1 MGQKGRIMDK
11 KVIFSGI
18 QPSGQLT
25 LGNYIGA
32 VSNWLK
38 LEETYDSYY
47 CVVDLH
53 AITQYQVPKNLRKQ
67 TLEAIAIYLACGL
80 DPEKNTLF
88 IQSHVPA
95 HAEATWLLS
104 SMTYYGE
111 LSRMTQF
118 KDKSSRQ
125 NENIN
130 AGLFTYPILMA
141 TDILLYQTDLVP
153 VGSDQK
159 QHVELTR
166 DIAIRFNNKYSET
179 FKIPEIH
186 MPKTG
191 ARIMSLQDPTKKMSK
206 SDENENGVIFLL
218 DTPDLIRKK
227 FKRAVTDSV
236 GKVQLS
242 DDQPGIKNLISI
254 YAVCEDI
261 SEDAVVELFKDKGY
275 GEFKDA
281 VAEAVINVLEPIQ
294 VKFNALMSDRTYLEK
309 VYKEGA
315 EKAEQTARKTL
326 RKIYKKMGFIPK

>member
-1 MGQKGRIMDK
+1 MEK

-18 QPSGQLT
+18 QPSGKLT

-38 LEETYDSYY
+38 LQDEYNCFY
-47 CVVDLH
+47 CVVDMH
-53 AITQYQVPKNLRKQ
+53 AMTQYQVPKDLRRQ
-67 TLEAIAIYLACGL
+67 TLEALAVYLACGL

-95 HAEATWLLS
+95 HAEAAWLMS
-104 SMTYYGE
+104 CMTYFGE

-130 AGLFTYPILMA
+130 AGLFTYPVLMA
-141 TDILLYQTDLVP
+141 CDILLYQAHLVP

-159 QHVELTR
+159 QHVEITR
-166 DIAIRFNNKYSET
+166 DIAERFNNRYSPT
-179 FKIPEIH
+179 FEVPEVYIP
-186 MPKTG
+186 KVG
-191 ARIMSLQDPTKKMSK
+191 ARVMSLQEPLKKMSK
-206 SDENENGVIFLL
+206 SDENENACIFLL
-218 DTPDLIRKK
+218 DSPEVIRRK

-236 GKVQLS
+236 GIVQIA

-254 YAVCEDI
+254 YSVLSGL
-261 SEDAVVELFKDKGY
+261 SENEVVDKFKGEGY
-275 GEFKDA
+275 GVFKDA
-281 VAEAVINVLEPIQ
+281 VAEVVIETLKPVQE
-294 VKFNALMSDRTYLEK
+294 KFCELMNDKAYLEK

-315 EKAEQTARKTL
+315 EKAERVANKTL
-326 RKIYKKMGFIPK
+326 RKMYKKVGFVPRY

>member
-1 MGQKGRIMDK
+1 MDK

-38 LEETYDSYY
+38 LQESYDCYY

-53 AITQYQVPKNLRKQ
+53 AITQYQVPKDLRKQ

-80 DPEKNTLF
+80 DPELNTIF

-104 SMTYYGE
+104 SMTYFGE

-166 DIAIRFNNKYSET
+166 DLAIRFNNKYSDT

-186 MPKTG
+186 MGKTG

-206 SDENENGVIFLL
+206 SDDNENGVIFLL
-218 DTPDLIRKK
+218 DSPDTIRKK

-236 GKVQLS
+236 GKVQIS
-242 DDQPGIKNLISI
+242 EDQPGIKNLISI
-254 YAVCEDI
+254 YAVCENI
-261 SEDAVVELFKDKGY
+261 SEEAVVEVFKDQGY
-275 GEFKDA
+275 GAFKDA
-281 VAEAVINVLEPIQ
+281 VAEAVINVLEPVQ

-309 VYKEGA
+309 VYKDGA
-315 EKAEQTARKTL
+315 EKAEGVARKTV
-326 RKIYKKMGFIPK
+326 RKVYKKMGFIPK